1 MRNQQRDWLV
11 HQRGLHIVTQGSFE
25 QTMSLVLLL
34 FVSFLSLVDHVAT
47 ENAELKPCGLPVLG
61 RSSSVQ
67 LDKSLLSSLSSK
79 KSLPRTISR
88 ASSGAGGHPSARG
101 GGLMSVRAICIQL

>member
-34 FVSFLSLVDHVAT
+34 FVSFLSLADHGAT
-47 ENAELKPCGLPVLG
+47 ESAELKPCGLPVLG
-61 RSSSVQ
+61 RSSSANWTNRFC
-67 LDKSLLSSLSSK
+67 LLWIPKIAFQEQS
-79 KSLPRTISR
+79 
-88 ASSGAGGHPSARG
+88 H
-101 GGLMSVRAICIQL
+101 GLVVEQGDTHLHVEVG